1 MTIKMQ
7 EAWEMPEE
15 VNDNN
20 QEEYYLDEEDIEA
33 LQEFFDN
40 LEEEEG
46 TE

>member
-15 VNDNN
+15 VNNED
-20 QEEYYLDEEDIEA
+20 EGTYYLDEEDIEA